1 MLSPPT
7 AQLLSQLCV
16 YATWAV
22 VIVIATC
29 VVLAWTEKGELPK
42 LPSLRYAP
50 TSCAVMTMLAAQQ
63 LQLPLAYTTFHQA
76 LYFSNTGC
84 TVICIHTRFMPQARL
99 VRSTQATSQPA
110 VVMLHVLSCMC
121 SAL

>member
-29 VVLAWTEKGELPK
+29 VVLAWTEKGELSR

-50 TSCAVMTMLAAQQ
+50 TSCAILLAAV
-63 LQLPLAYTTFHQA
+63 QLPLAYTVFHQA
-76 LYFSNTGC
+76 LYFSNTEL
-84 TVICIHTRFMPQARL
+84 Q
-99 VRSTQATSQPA
+99 Q
-110 VVMLHVLSCMC
+110 
-121 SAL
+121 